1 MRDRE
6 RCNGLAW
13 VTAMFLRAQEFVPL
27 RSRQT
32 ALISGKF
39 LAQKTP
45 LKRGV
50 RAKIRINQL
59 AKDMLP

>member
-13 VTAMFLRAQEFVPL
+13 VTAMLLRAQEFVPL

-45 LKRGV
+45 LLRGV
-50 RAKIRINQL
+50 RAKI
-59 AKDMLP
+59 